1 MQIKFFNFLLSKLG
15 NNSRKKQQNT
25 QLLNIPA
32 LCASYFSQSLTLS

>member
-1 MQIKFFNFLLSKLG
+1 MQIKFFNSLLNKLG
-15 NNSRKKQQNT
+15 KQQKKKQQNT